1 MMKIRE
7 YIDHTILLFDG
18 SMGTYFSRKNPM
30 PEMSC
35 ELAALNQPELIAE
48 IHKEYLE
55 AGCRAVKTDTFAA
68 NRIQFRGDGELT
80 RRVIRAAWDLASSS
94 AAGYEAYVFADIG
107 PIGGLSEDRSVFE
120 EYRFVADQ
128 FLELGA
134 EHFLFETNSDTEG
147 LCEIAAYIRE
157 KSPEAYIIVS
167 FAVQSDG
174 YSRDGVPAADL
185 FETMKNCPAADAVGL
200 NCVCGAR
207 HLLKLV
213 RGLNHEGITLSLMPN
228 AGYPTVVNNRTFYE
242 GDPQYFASQL
252 REMAA
257 EGAAILGGCC
267 GTTPLHIE
275 RTREALLLPTGGSS
289 LPLQTRKETARREP
303 ADGKTA
309 TGRLT
314 GTEPAESLFWSK
326 LQAGEKVF
334 AVELD
339 SPADADVTRFMRGA
353 WELKGAGADI
363 ITIADCPIARA
374 RMDSSLLACKIRR
387 EMNLDALPHM
397 TCRDRNLN
405 ATKALLFGLYAE
417 GIRNVLLITG
427 DPIPTA
433 ERDEVKSVYQFNS
446 RKLAAFVTSLA
457 EQSLP
462 TPFHLFGALNVNARN
477 FDVQIRLAKEKIEK
491 GMVGFLTQPVLTE
504 QAFENL
510 KRARE
515 ELDAYLLGGV
525 IPVVSARNAR
535 FMDSE
540 INGISVDPKITE
552 LYEGKD
558 RAESENLATEISVE
572 IMRRISPYTDG
583 YYLMTPFGRTGLIA
597 RILHS
602 C

>member
-1 MMKIRE
+1 MKLRE
-7 YIDHTILLFDG
+7 YINHNLLLFDG
-18 SMGTYFSRKNPM
+18 SMGTWFSRKNPM
-30 PEMSC
+30 PGMSC
-35 ELAALNQPELIAE
+35 EMAALNQPELIAE

-55 AGCRAVKTDTFAA
+55 AGCRAIKTDTFAA
-68 NRIQFRGDGELT
+68 NRIQFQGDEELT
-80 RRVIRAAWDLASSS
+80 RQVIRAAWELAS
-94 AAGYEAYVFADIG
+94 AAAAEYEAFVFADIG
-107 PIGGLSEDRSVFE
+107 PIGGLSEDRSVYE
-120 EYRFVADQ
+120 EYRFVTDL

-167 FAVQSDG
+167 FAVQADG

-185 FETMKNCPAADAVGL
+185 FEMMKNCPAADAVGL

-213 RGLNHEGITLSLMPN
+213 RELDHEGITLSLMPN
-228 AGYPTVVNNRTFYE
+228 AGYPTVINNRTFYE

-289 LPLQTRKETARREP
+289 LSLQRQKETVRREP
-303 ADGKTA
+303 
-309 TGRLT
+309 
-314 GTEPAESLFWSK
+314 GTMSAESLFWSK
-326 LQAGEKVF
+326 LQAGKKVL

-387 EMNLDALPHM
+387 ELNMDALPHM

-510 KRARE
+510 QRARE

-540 INGISVDPKITE
+540 INGINVDPKITE

-558 RAESENLATEISVE
+558 RAESERLATEISVE
-572 IMRRISPYTDG
+572 IMHRISLYTDG

-597 RILHS
+597 RILDEFRKQHKR
-602 C
+602 